1 VRPALAAFDWRVAA
15 FAAVVLFVCRP
26 AVLLAVLSR
35 FRIPI
40 QDKLLAAWHGPR
52 GLNSILLALVVLAG
66 IALVLWTPAYAHLL
80 RDRFVS
86 WDALLIAVL
95 AFIGGGI
102 YGAAVYWA
110 GGLILYA
117 GGTLLRSRAS
127 YRQARHVL
135 AFSAAPVAL
144 SLVLVWPL
152 RLAVYGEDVF
162 RSGGSDHGAG
172 NSAFVVLE
180 TAFVV
185 WALVLLAVGVRVVFS
200 KASSSSA
207 GIS

>member
-1 VRPALAAFDWRVAA
+1 MSAEHTESDVSEERAWLLRAVLVLVSPRLVFGGIRDDSNHSAHARSEAVLAL
-15 FAAVVLFVCRP
+15 
-26 AVLLAVLSR
+26 VLLAGT
-35 FRIPI
+35 
-40 QDKLLAAWHGPR
+40 A
-52 GLNSILLALVVLAG
+52 SI
-66 IALVLWTPAYAHLL
+66 LWTPAYSHLL

-86 WDALLIAVL
+86 WDGLLIAVL
-95 AFIGGGI
+95 AFIGGAI
-102 YGAAVYWA
+102 YGTAVYWA
-110 GGLILYA
+110 GGLLLHA
-117 GGTLLRSRAS
+117 GGALFRSRAS

-172 NSAFVVLE
+172 NSAFVALDA
-180 TAFVV
+180 AFVV
-185 WALVLLAVGVRVVFS
+185 WALVLLVIGVRVVFA
-200 KASSSSA
+200 KSSSSSG

>member
-1 VRPALAAFDWRVAA
+1 MSAESTE
-15 FAAVVLFVCRP
+15 P
-26 AVLLAVLSR
+26 AVPEERQWLLRAVLVLVS
-35 FRIPI
+35 
-40 QDKLLAAWHGPR
+40 PR
-52 GLNSILLALVVLAG
+52 LVFGAMRDDSDVSAHARSDAVLALVLMSG
-66 IALVLWTPAYAHLL
+66 IALVLWTPAYGHLL

-110 GGLILYA
+110 GGLLLHA
-117 GGTLLRSRAS
+117 GGTLFRSRAS

-135 AFSAAPVAL
+135 AFAAAPVAL

-172 NSAFVVLE
+172 NYAFVVLE
-180 TAFVV
+180 TASVV
-185 WALVLLAVGVRVVFS
+185 WALVLLIVGVRVVFS